1 MKKIINL
8 IIMILMIAIGIG
20 IAVAEA
26 YYIIVKNGFGL
37 NVLKYSLCGIVC
49 FIALNIVCFI
59 LSLFMKEDNP
69 DVDYE
74 DSVRFRTKDLAC
86 ILHIIAFIT
95 SAIIMVMYFVDGN
108 TKVLGLIL
116 ILLFTMIGPVFIRMI
131 SKAPIVEE
139 KVVARIYNNRGDKIG
154 EIRK

>member
-1 MKKIINL
+1 MRNL
-8 IIMILMIAIGIG
+8 IFKVLMIIVNIGVS
-20 IAVAEA
+20 VAEA
-26 YYIIVKNGFGL
+26 YYIIIKNVFGL

-49 FIALNIVCFI
+49 FIGLNIVCFI
-59 LSLFMKEDNP
+59 LSFFMKEDDP

-74 DSVRFRTKDLAC
+74 DSVRFKSKDLAY
-86 ILHIIAFIT
+86 ILHIIAFII

-131 SKAPIVEE
+131 SKVPIVEE
-139 KVVARIYNNRGDKIG
+139 KVVARIYDNKGNKIG